1 MFRRQRKWM
10 SLMPLC
16 VRVAWFGCALQLSCI
31 PWVSKFFLFLD
42 VAVCVKVSMEL
53 PLVQLVDLVLLRNK
67 RINSGQ
73 RVVPRCEEMNTPA
86 LSQLPPHTAFG
97 TAHCQCCHI
106 NRNYIRSALL
116 ERGSV
121 WMELLCIKSL
131 IPLGNIWQP
140 GSTGPRGA
148 GSCSRGIH
156 SDKLGANMDQGGRK
170 WVILFSIL
178 VKLQKQPNTNIFW
191 FPFNTVCQPS

>member
-1 MFRRQRKWM
+1 M

-121 WMELLCIKSL
+121 
-131 IPLGNIWQP
+131 
-140 GSTGPRGA
+140 
-148 GSCSRGIH
+148 
-156 SDKLGANMDQGGRK
+156 
-170 WVILFSIL
+170 
-178 VKLQKQPNTNIFW
+178 
-191 FPFNTVCQPS
+191 